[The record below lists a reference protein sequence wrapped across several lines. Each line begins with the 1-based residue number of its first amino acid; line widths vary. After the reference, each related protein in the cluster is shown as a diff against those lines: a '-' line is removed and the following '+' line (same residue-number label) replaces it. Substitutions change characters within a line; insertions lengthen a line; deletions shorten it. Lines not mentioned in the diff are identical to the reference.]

1 MSPKVP
7 QWGYA
12 LAAHAGDML
21 NHGSCTDFIPFPV
34 PMPSHSLSTAD
45 PLGRDPPSTGCYFMT
60 PTRGRLSSCTGNS
73 PANEKL
79 LHFSQST
86 PMDFLFPK
94 APPNSPPFLYKRT
107 FLSFVLGTCLWFYYR
122 VLVPACS
129 SLLFPNKPIFA
140 GRIIGNFLFKVNIT

>member
-1 MSPKVP
+1 
-7 QWGYA
+7 
-12 LAAHAGDML
+12 ML
-21 NHGSCTDFIPFPV
+21 NHGSFTDFFLFPV

-45 PLGRDPPSTGCYFMT
+45 PLRRDPPSTGCYFTT

-79 LHFSQST
+79 LHFSQSNG
-86 PMDFLFPK
+86 LSLSK
-94 APPNSPPFLYKRT
+94 SSSQLLPFLYKRT
-107 FLSFVLGTCLWFYYR
+107 FLSFVLGTCLWFYSR
-122 VLVPACS
+122 VLVPTCS